1 MDLEINDRF
10 ARIWRVS
17 RDKAGVSQD
26 VIAKRLGVSKKTV
39 QNWEAGASSPS
50 QVMGFKWFK
59 ALGIQPL
66 PYYLSVLYPGFGDVP
81 AEPQDKEVDEYLQKL
96 IADLPARTKRELLY
110 MLSGYHGSSVVGVM
124 EMVTAH
130 LQAPLRD
137 RVNVAQSIET
147 NYTIAEA
154 NGRIRCPGHVQPDT
168 GLLQEM
174 IRKGKEAVLSGKEE
188 YTTDI

>member
-174 IRKGKEAVLSGKEE
+174 IGKGKEAVLSGKEE

>member
-26 VIAKRLGVSKKTV
+26 VIAKRLGISKKTV

-174 IRKGKEAVLSGKEE
+174 IGKGKEAVLSGKEE